1 MFDPVI
7 GVILGVTT
15 GHLSVG
21 VSGGVS
27 MALAG
32 GIGFTIQ
39 QVRS

>member
-1 MFDPVI
+1 MVDSVI
-7 GVILGVTT
+7 
-15 GHLSVG
+15 G